1 MKIEW
6 SAPSDDMIENHQ
18 ILLNGPP
25 DLLQIKMPKNPETTQ
40 SKQLYDYEITDLIP
54 GADYN
59 LKLLVKYKSGI
70 DFTWPNTN
78 NQTVSSKLY
87 CL

>member
-6 SAPSDDMIENHQ
+6 PAPSDDMIENHQ

-25 DLLQIKMPKNPETTQ
+25 NLLQIKMPNNPETTQ

-59 LKLLVKYKSGI
+59 LKLSVKYKSGF

-78 NQTVSSKLY
+78 NQTVSKLY

>member
-18 ILLNGPP
+18 ILLKGPP

-40 SKQLYDYEITDLIP
+40 SKQLYDYEITDLIS

-59 LKLLVKYKSGI
+59 LKLLVKYKSGF

-78 NQTVSSKLY
+78 NQTVSKLY